1 MQRRKNM
8 SRKNIKTRSKNKS
21 FYQSIWITTLII
33 VIVVIIGFWQ
43 VYTRYSGDLVKK
55 VDTTSSKNTLKPQSI
70 FKVGETAEYKD
81 IQFKVNDFSFID
93 GYPKIDK
100 LAAGN
105 QFVVV
110 NMTITNNSNKKFDYD
125 SYFFHLDDNGKQT
138 DTTESSYN
146 VTDSLDSGT
155 LRKGESTTG
164 NLVGQAN
171 TNHQL
176 KLIYQQDTNLNKG
189 KITFKLNQE

>member
-1 MQRRKNM
+1 M
-8 SRKNIKTRSKNKS
+8 
-21 FYQSIWITTLII
+21 
-33 VIVVIIGFWQ
+33 
-43 VYTRYSGDLVKK
+43 
-55 VDTTSSKNTLKPQSI
+55 
-70 FKVGETAEYKD
+70 
-81 IQFKVNDFSFID
+81 QFKVNDFRSID

-100 LAAGN
+100 LDAGN

-110 NMTITNNSNKKFDYD
+110 NITITNKSNKKFDYD

-138 DTTESSYN
+138 DTTESPYN

-155 LRKGESTTG
+155 LRKDESTTG

-176 KLIYQQDTNLNKG
+176 KLIYQQDTNFTKG

>member
-1 MQRRKNM
+1 M

-93 GYPKIDK
+93 G
-100 LAAGN
+100 
-105 QFVVV
+105 
-110 NMTITNNSNKKFDYD
+110 
-125 SYFFHLDDNGKQT
+125 
-138 DTTESSYN
+138 
-146 VTDSLDSGT
+146 
-155 LRKGESTTG
+155 
-164 NLVGQAN
+164 
-171 TNHQL
+171 
-176 KLIYQQDTNLNKG
+176 
-189 KITFKLNQE
+189 

>member
-1 MQRRKNM
+1 M
-8 SRKNIKTRSKNKS
+8 SRKNIQTRSKNKN
-21 FYQSIWITTLII
+21 FYQGIWIATLII
-33 VIVVIIGFWQ
+33 VIVAIIGLWQ
-43 VYTRYSGDLVKK
+43 VYSRYSGDLVKK
-55 VDTTSSKNTLKPQSI
+55 VDTTSAKKTLKPQSI
-70 FKVGETAEYKD
+70 FKVGETAAYKD
-81 IQFKVNDFSFID
+81 IQFKVNDFNFID

-100 LAAGN
+100 LTAGN
-105 QFVVV
+105 QFVVI
-110 NMTITNNSNKKFDYD
+110 NMTITNKSNKKFDYD
-125 SYFFHLDDNGKQT
+125 AYFFHLDDDGQQT

-155 LRKGESTTG
+155 LRQGESTTG

-176 KLIYQQDTNLNKG
+176 KLIYQQDINLNKG